1 MKPRWWSQPFAPEG
15 SAAAEGIVN
24 QLGRPSLDPLTIL
37 IREAAQNSWDAR
49 NPIGAVDF
57 RVEIRALGE
66 QSRVWQR
73 VLLPAPH
80 QDSNV
85 HLLDVLTPSTV
96 VLIISDRNTVGL
108 GGPIRA
114 GTRSADEASADFVQ
128 FLRNVG
134 EPSDHEFGGGTYGF
148 GKGIFYQLS
157 RAGVILV
164 DTKTAVAE
172 PAGRR
177 LMGAALERS
186 WYLGERRYTGRH
198 WWGDV
203 AEDDVPDPVM
213 GDDADALAAEMGLPG
228 FGDGRTGTDVVVLGA
243 DLGTT
248 GVEPDVRPRT
258 PHEAATFLASAV
270 LWNLWPKFIP
280 DQEGRYM
287 RFFVGT
293 QGNVRPVLSPTELE
307 EFDPFV
313 ESLRAVRSG
322 TGTPY
327 SRTVPPKN
335 AGSLAV
341 SLAGAQG
348 DVTRQLVGAARP
360 FDGPT
365 RHIARMRVAE
375 LVVDYLPGP
384 VHPDSRLSYGG
395 VFKASEEADQAFA
408 AAEPPTHDDWV
419 TKGLTGS
426 VRGVV
431 QNARTFI
438 LKRLDE
444 SFGGPVQVSGSGGQG
459 LGELAARLASLV
471 PALAGSGA
479 SGDAL
484 LSGRGLPVPGPGP
497 GGSSWEGSAGSAG
510 GQKEGSS
517 STATRRGSGPRIVVG
532 PLLRV
537 VDGQV
542 FLAARIRIPAAPNSR
557 RIQAAVTVVLEGG
570 GAEAEVPAGSEVP
583 RITQWQSADGGKVVH
598 GADLVLS
605 EGGDS
610 EWWVYSTHVA
620 DAVVRFKVTQ
630 EISYGA

>member
-1 MKPRWWSQPFAPEG
+1 MNPRWWSQPFAPEG

-49 NPIGAVDF
+49 NPTGPVDF
-57 RVEIRALGE
+57 RVEIRTLAD
-66 QSRVWQR
+66 QAHAWQR

-85 HLLDVLTPSTV
+85 HLVDVLTPSTV

-108 GGPIRA
+108 GGPVRA
-114 GTRSADEASADFVQ
+114 GTRSVGEASADFVQ

-157 RAGVILV
+157 RAGVIVV
-164 DTKTAVAE
+164 DTKTAT
-172 PAGRR
+172 AGAADRR

-198 WWGDV
+198 WWGAV

-213 GDDADALAAEMGLPG
+213 GSEAEALASSMGLPG
-228 FGDGRTGTDVVVLGA
+228 FADGRTGTDVVVLGA
-243 DLGTT
+243 DLGMT

-258 PHEAATFLASAV
+258 PQEAATFLASAV
-270 LWNLWPKFIP
+270 LWNLWPKFLP
-280 DQEGRYM
+280 DENDRYM

-293 QGNVRPVLSPTELE
+293 QGNVRPVISPVELE

-313 ESLRAVRSG
+313 ESLRTVRAG
-322 TGTPY
+322 KGIPY
-327 SRTVPPKN
+327 SRTVPPRH
-335 AGSLAV
+335 AGSLAF
-341 SLAGAQG
+341 SLTGADG
-348 DVTRQLVGAARP
+348 EVTRQLIGAARP

-419 TKGLTGS
+419 TKGLTGA

-431 QNARTFI
+431 QNARSFI

-444 SFGGPVQVSGSGGQG
+444 NFGGPTQVSGSGGQG
-459 LGELAARLASLV
+459 LGELSARLASLV
-471 PALAGSGA
+471 PALVGNGA
-479 SGDAL
+479 SDDDVR
-484 LSGRGLPVPGPGP
+484 SGHGLHAQR
-497 GGSSWEGSAGSAG
+497 SGSASAHGSATG
-510 GQKEGSS
+510 EEAGKSS
-517 STATRRGSGPRIVVG
+517 SGSHTARRGSSPKIVVG

-537 VDGQV
+537 VNGQV
-542 FLAARIRIPAAPNSR
+542 FLAARVQIPAATSSR
-557 RIQAAVTVVLEGG
+557 TVQAHVVVVLEGG
-570 GAEAEVPAGSEVP
+570 GAENEAPAGAAVP
-583 RITQWQSADGGKVVH
+583 RITQWQSADGGKAVH
-598 GADLVLS
+598 GSALELS
-605 EGGDS
+605 AGGDS
-610 EWWVYSTHVA
+610 EWWVYATHVP
-620 DAVVRFKVTQ
+620 DAVARFKVSQVT
-630 EISYGA
+630 SDGA